1 MSEVP
6 KSGNRAPLL
15 IGAAV
20 VVVLVVVTLWA
31 RRPSPVVETA
41 ALADAPV
48 AESVQVPDAAAR
60 GARRT
65 VDGRPVVVAHDPDL
79 RAKARAEHSAR
90 ITKMREEAEATYR
103 AETVDAAWAPGKE
116 RELARIS
123 ALEGVE
129 AAQAVKPSS
138 LDIDCRSTMC
148 AVNATFASDGAAQD
162 WLLMFTSSLGDA
174 MPRVAT
180 TRVDNP
186 DGTVTV
192 RMYGKSR

>member
-6 KSGNRAPLL
+6 KSGNRAPIL

-41 ALADAPV
+41 APDAAV
-48 AESVQVPDAAAR
+48 AESVRVPDAAAR
-60 GARRT
+60 GARHA
-65 VDGRPVVVAHDPDL
+65 VDGRPVVVADDPDR
-79 RAKARAEHSAR
+79 RAKARAENSAR
-90 ITKMREEAEATYR
+90 ITKIREEAEATYR

-129 AAQAVKPSS
+129 AAQAVKPTS

-148 AVNATFASDGAAQD
+148 QVVATFANSGAAQD
-162 WLLMFTSSLGDA
+162 WMLMYTSSLGNA

-186 DGTVTV
+186 DGTVSV